1 MVFCCCFF
9 GVVLVR
15 CFWFMVN
22 NGDVGRE
29 LRAFELY
36 FSLTCGG
43 CRTVE
48 AVRRIS
54 EELGVSVR
62 TVYDWKK
69 RGDWDRRCAERSA
82 EVNGKLAGLLRE
94 ESDSSVEDFRRPFIR
109 ILNGLVDV
117 CVRGNS
123 VQIESVKDL
132 ISVIE
137 LSVKLQREL
146 DLSHVNVVGVD
157 YSREKHIDEING
169 VLRKL
174 HEAKGDSVVSGEE
187 LIVKG

>member
-1 MVFCCCFF
+1 
-9 GVVLVR
+9 
-15 CFWFMVN
+15 MVN
-22 NGDVGRE
+22 RGDVGRE
-29 LRAFELY
+29 LRAFERY

-54 EELGVSVR
+54 DELGVGVR

-82 EVNGKLAGLLRE
+82 EVNGRLAGLMRE
-94 ESDSSVEDFRRPFIR
+94 EGDGELEDFRRPFVR
-109 ILNGLVDV
+109 ILNGLVDA
-117 CVRGNS
+117 CIRGDEVR
-123 VQIESVKDL
+123 IESVRDL
-132 ISVIE
+132 ISVID

-157 YSREKHIDEING
+157 YSRDKHIDEINS

-174 HEAKGDSVVSGEE
+174 SSSDNGKVKGDGDDVVVGDD